1 MDESLPVKQ
10 WMSGMYRKQVIII
23 NDMVKEYEELRS
35 AEKVTKAKADE
46 LLSYF
51 IANRTFQNEERKR
64 LRQKKNSNIDA
75 LLIKHRRVEIQTAV
89 LSYLNF
95 ILNCLYLHTQLQIP
109 VSYIQRPIVKY
120 DEVDDAALFDAS
132 SKFEEKNTRVATSSS
147 FDNNFSPVNF
157 ISFCLQLYINLIYLY
172 VSITSSSYPRAHPKE
187 ISCRSRKR
195 RRCFYYR
202 TRKMCNLILDFNTQ
216 TFLLKLSSSSLVI
229 FNIFIT
235 SHCFYDNNYNYL
247 FDNMHYSSL
256 PSFFYAS

>member
-1 MDESLPVKQ
+1 LF
-10 WMSGMYRKQVIII
+10 
-23 NDMVKEYEELRS
+23 L
-35 AEKVTKAKADE
+35 
-46 LLSYF
+46 
-51 IANRTFQNEERKR
+51 
-64 LRQKKNSNIDA
+64 LRQRELSSNPPSS
-75 LLIKHRRVEIQTAV
+75 KHRRLEIQTAV

-109 VSYIQRPIVKY
+109 VSYTQRPIVKY
-120 DEVDDAALFDAS
+120 DEVDDATLLAAS
-132 SKFEEKNTRVATSSS
+132 SKFEEKNTKVATSSS

-172 VSITSSSYPRAHPKE
+172 VSITSSRYPRAHPKE
-187 ISCRSRKR
+187 ISCRSPRKR